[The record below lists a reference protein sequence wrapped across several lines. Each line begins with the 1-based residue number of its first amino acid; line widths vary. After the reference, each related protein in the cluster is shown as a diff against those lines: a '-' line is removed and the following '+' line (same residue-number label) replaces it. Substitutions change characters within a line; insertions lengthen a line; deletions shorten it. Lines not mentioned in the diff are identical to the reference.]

1 MNTFFVKTLRIMML
15 FLFIIS
21 LALGYVI
28 YEDTLAVWWIPVGVA
43 LLIALA
49 TLPFYRK
56 WSWLTTTEGKVMNV
70 LCHIGCV
77 GAISYA
83 LFLSGNY
90 WLADTASIYEETVMV
105 QKKYIETH
113 KKTRRVGKHRY
124 VSNGVRKEYYLQ
136 VAFENGNVDAC
147 ALQLGRMLNSPDS
160 VLKMGC
166 NARKHVEKHYS
177 FSNNI
182 DQFIK
187 GYESLVMHKKRK

>member
-1 MNTFFVKTLRIMML
+1 MNTFFVKTFRIMML

-90 WLADTASIYEETVMV
+90 WLAGTASIYEETVMV

-113 KKTRRVGKHRY
+113 KKTRRV
-124 VSNGVRKEYYLQ
+124 RKEYYLQ
-136 VAFENGNVDAC
+136 VAFENGNVETLHVSSAVYNKTRQGKEKVLT
-147 ALQLGRMLNSPDS
+147 LQ
-160 VLKMGC
+160 
-166 NARKHVEKHYS
+166 
-177 FSNNI
+177 
-182 DQFIK
+182 K
-187 GYESLVMHKKRK
+187 GFFGLPVIAKGL

>member
-90 WLADTASIYEETVMV
+90 WLAGTASIYEETVMV

-113 KKTRRVGKHRY
+113 KKPAGSANIVMY
-124 VSNGVRKEYYLQ
+124 
-136 VAFENGNVDAC
+136 
-147 ALQLGRMLNSPDS
+147 RMECVKNTICRLL
-160 VLKMGC
+160 LKMGMWKRC
-166 NARKHVEKHYS
+166 MYPLLFITRRGKGRRKY
-177 FSNNI
+177 
-182 DQFIK
+182 
-187 GYESLVMHKKRK
+187 

>member
-90 WLADTASIYEETVMV
+90 WLAGTASIYEETVMV

-136 VAFENGNVDAC
+136 VAFENGNVETLHVSSAVYNKTRQGKEKVLT
-147 ALQLGRMLNSPDS
+147 LQKDFFGLP
-160 VLKMGC
+160 VI
-166 NARKHVEKHYS
+166 A
-177 FSNNI
+177 
-182 DQFIK
+182 K
-187 GYESLVMHKKRK
+187 GL

>member
-56 WSWLTTTEGKVMNV
+56 WSWLITTEGKVMNV

-90 WLADTASIYEETVMV
+90 WLAGTASIYEETVMV

-136 VAFENGNVDAC
+136 VAFENGNVETLHVSSAVYNKTRQGKEKVLT
-147 ALQLGRMLNSPDS
+147 LQ
-160 VLKMGC
+160 
-166 NARKHVEKHYS
+166 
-177 FSNNI
+177 
-182 DQFIK
+182 K
-187 GYESLVMHKKRK
+187 GFFGLPVIAKGL

>member
-70 LCHIGCV
+70 RIGV
-77 GAISYA
+77 DSSILDSDEG
-83 LFLSGNY
+83 FGRK
-90 WLADTASIYEETVMV
+90 AD
-105 QKKYIETH
+105 
-113 KKTRRVGKHRY
+113 
-124 VSNGVRKEYYLQ
+124 
-136 VAFENGNVDAC
+136 
-147 ALQLGRMLNSPDS
+147 
-160 VLKMGC
+160 
-166 NARKHVEKHYS
+166 EK
-177 FSNNI
+177 I
-182 DQFIK
+182 
-187 GYESLVMHKKRK
+187 